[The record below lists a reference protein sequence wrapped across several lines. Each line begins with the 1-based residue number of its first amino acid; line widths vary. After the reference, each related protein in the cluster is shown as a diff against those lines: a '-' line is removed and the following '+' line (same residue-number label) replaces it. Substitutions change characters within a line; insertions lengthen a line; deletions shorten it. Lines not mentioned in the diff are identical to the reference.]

1 MSSWAGTSRISS
13 DLIKRYIQPKCISD
27 YSRYRNEFVR
37 QIEALSKSNQRE
49 FCKRCDI
56 IKKNIKEKDRE
67 LNHCYVKNLVTVKL
81 IQNDNIKDFIEEC
94 PEIPECNKKYIP
106 SANIKE
112 SSSLK
117 KTVTERSCIS
127 GKGCNKETA
136 TKREEKPKLQP
147 GVPAGNPKRISSS
160 RLQHKDQRP
169 QVPTG
174 NEPINT
180 RVISQSQ
187 PSTTHTVPLV
197 AQVEVP
203 EHEKKHLA
211 LSESSK
217 VNAEETHPKDLIVP
231 AAINNESATGHS
243 SEVMDS
249 GKNTIQ
255 VKLPGDEAFDGNPP
269 GQQHISDKVLL
280 RNDSNDQAVASNIR
294 DTTLTTEGV
303 SLGENPSD
311 RNHVEVSAKAGDLV
325 SATASEHHGEETAT
339 ETVSGDEST
348 INSAGSELKNFSDEN
363 SSNADTNT
371 ENFPDKNL
379 CSEEY
384 SDKFLSTDTPCNVE
398 KGSELVSDN
407 DNELDIFGKILVAIS
422 NKDHIIQASIPIG
435 IVLLLGLLFK
445 YTSLWRILTKKKRK
459 EPVDMNEELHS
470 VLQEPSIMDE
480 ERSIPFSYGA
490 FEHSTFDENTY

>member
-1 MSSWAGTSRISS
+1 MDRNLGIYRSSFYNWKKYNGGHCYNKYSTTIS
-13 DLIKRYIQPKCISD
+13 
-27 YSRYRNEFVR
+27 E
-37 QIEALSKSNQRE
+37 IEEKIDKFNKVQHQNFYHEWKKLNN
-49 FCKRCDI
+49 I
-56 IKKNIKEKDRE
+56 IKQKNNEIKGCIAEGHISYDLYAVDTINNFSIRCRNPKAHTCS
-67 LNHCYVKNLVTVKL
+67 NNPTSH
-81 IQNDNIKDFIEEC
+81 
-94 PEIPECNKKYIP
+94 
-106 SANIKE
+106 IKE

-180 RVISQSQ
+180 R
-187 PSTTHTVPLV
+187 
-197 AQVEVP
+197 
-203 EHEKKHLA
+203 KKHLA

>member
-1 MSSWAGTSRISS
+1 MDRNLGIYRSSFYNWKKYNGGHCYNKYSTTIS
-13 DLIKRYIQPKCISD
+13 
-27 YSRYRNEFVR
+27 E
-37 QIEALSKSNQRE
+37 IEEKIDKFNKVQHQNFYHEWKKLNN
-49 FCKRCDI
+49 I
-56 IKKNIKEKDRE
+56 IKQKNNEIKGCIAEGHISYDLYAVDTINNFSIRCRNPKAHTCS
-67 LNHCYVKNLVTVKL
+67 NNPTSH
-81 IQNDNIKDFIEEC
+81 
-94 PEIPECNKKYIP
+94 
-106 SANIKE
+106 IKE

-203 EHEKKHLA
+203 EHEVHRHSITSEHDETQKKHLA

-445 YTSLWRILTKKKRK
+445 VNKNLFALKK
-459 EPVDMNEELHS
+459 VF
-470 VLQEPSIMDE
+470 I
-480 ERSIPFSYGA
+480 F
-490 FEHSTFDENTY
+490 F